1 MYCLFSF
8 KAGLYAQIAKFQT
21 WMAADI
27 VDSFLLFFSFLFYA
41 ALVFFFDLQESIVV
55 SMWALGLI

>member
-27 VDSFLLFFSFLFYA
+27 VDSFLFYA
-41 ALVFFFDLQESIVV
+41 ALIFFFDLQESIVV